1 MKWKMIPALREIIE
15 SAEKV
20 STKKAKGRDDGIVAF
35 HWLEATVNL
44 EGRDFRVGVQIGEDK
59 SGNKF
64 FNLNQDLDEWLA
76 KYKTPQSGRR
86 SSPGTEGA
94 EGGQGPSFT
103 QTIPQP
109 DDGVNIV
116 LFEKDD
122 RDQKRGSIQ
131 FNADRSK
138 VIINLFKNA
147 DLSTFLHEA
156 GHLFLIELFEDA
168 ALPDAPQQLKD
179 DVAEVLRW
187 FGVESVD
194 QVTREHHEQ
203 WARAFEAKLR
213 GKDEEKWVKAPSVEL
228 QSVFQRFRA
237 WLVHVYKTIKE
248 LGVTITPEISAV
260 MDRLLATDEEI
271 ALAEQSNRLMFPTC
285 VGVNHVAGCLCQP
298 ALFPRGRR
306 VLKYATF

>member
-35 HWLEATVNL
+35 HWLETTVSV
-44 EGRDFRVGVQIGEDK
+44 EGITYRVGVHIAEDAR
-59 SGNKF
+59 GNKF
-64 FNLNQDLDEWLA
+64 YNLNQDLDGWA
-76 KYKTPQSGRR
+76 QKYETPGVAGKFKSRV
-86 SSPGTEGA
+86 PG
-94 EGGQGPSFT
+94 QKDDDSSFT
-103 QTIPQP
+103 QTIPQA

-131 FNADRSK
+131 FNADRSR

-168 ALPDAPQQLKD
+168 ALPNAPQQLKD